1 MKDPV
6 ATLMNVIIKTEIA
19 CIASV
24 QKGMEERVSWLSLPL
39 PSQMPA
45 THAQAR
51 PKKIEN
57 NIEIVKENEEICC
70 SLLFISGNLY
80 FSFVSPLL
88 AHIYIPKNKRKTK
101 IT

>member
-1 MKDPV
+1 
-6 ATLMNVIIKTEIA
+6 MNVIIIKTEMA

-24 QKGMEERVSWLSLPL
+24 QKGMEGRVSWLSIPL

-51 PKKIEN
+51 PKKIKN

-88 AHIYIPKNKRKTK
+88 AYITIPKNKRKTK